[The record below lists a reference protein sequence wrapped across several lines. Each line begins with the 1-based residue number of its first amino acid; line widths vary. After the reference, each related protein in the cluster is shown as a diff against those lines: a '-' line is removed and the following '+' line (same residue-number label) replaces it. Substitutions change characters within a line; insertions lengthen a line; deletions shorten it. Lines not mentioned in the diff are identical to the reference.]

1 MSIFPSGVAPVCGGD
16 QLELICNI
24 TGRLLDWRF
33 FLIDNETGAARE
45 YAGKGISADGL
56 REAQTSNQ
64 TRFNSTVIIFSR
76 TSSQDSPILTSR
88 VLISA
93 ISDRLNGTV
102 VTCMDAASEI
112 MESTTIITSISQS
125 QSSISIVLI
134 GAHGSGFRVQGII
147 N

>member
-1 MSIFPSGVAPVCGGD
+1 MHCESSISGTVTIFPSGVAPVCNRD

-24 TGRLLDWRF
+24 TGRLLEWRF
-33 FLIDNETGAARE
+33 FLIDNETGAVRK

-93 ISDRLNGTV
+93 VSDSLNGTV

-125 QSSISIVLI
+125 QGILLVLYL
-134 GAHGSGFRVQGII
+134 
-147 N
+147 

>member
-45 YAGKGISADGL
+45 YAGKGISADGP
-56 REAQTSNQ
+56 REAQTSYQ
-64 TRFNSTVIIFSR
+64 TRFNSTVIIYSR
-76 TSSQDSPILTSR
+76 SSSQDSPILTSR

-102 VTCMDAASEI
+102 VICMDVASGI

-125 QSSISIVLI
+125 QGILLVLYL
-134 GAHGSGFRVQGII
+134 
-147 N
+147 